1 MKFSTVG
8 VNDSKTLMAVN
19 LGKDDMLL
27 WSVGE
32 VLLWLESIGMT
43 QYQGMFRDNQIKG
56 EHLPLLTEAQLKDV
70 WLIDKYHVYSTIL
83 VLVT

>member
-32 VLLWLESIGMT
+32 VCLWLESIGMT
-43 QYQGMFRDNQIKG
+43 QYQGMFHDNQIKG
-56 EHLPLLTEAQLKDV
+56 EHLPLLTEDQLKDV
-70 WLIDKYHVYSTIL
+70 
-83 VLVT
+83 